1 VRSALAALLLAACGA
16 ESPPAEDRFEDAR
29 PFLAH
34 YAAML
39 EARYRE
45 ATERAEALDRTV
57 RPIVEGRADAA
68 SLEAARAAW
77 IAARGP
83 YLETEIARFYGGPI
97 DAEHGPEERIN
108 GWPLDEAYLDTVL
121 GPAGPLHGGLIHD
134 RNALARVDRDGVR
147 AANLRGGE
155 QNVSMGFHAIEFL
168 LWGQDRS
175 ADGPGDRPF
184 TDFLDAEAG
193 GTLPNADRRRAYL
206 GVVTEQL
213 AADLASVRDAWS
225 EGRTGYR
232 AAFLALAPREAVGL
246 VLRGLATLSSTELAG
261 ERIEVPY
268 LTREPEDE
276 HSCFS
281 DTTSDDHRHDA
292 EGIALVYLGRLVRS
306 DGTVLEGPGLGTL
319 VASRDPELDRRA
331 RSEIE
336 RIRVAMRAIPSP
348 FDRAIQ
354 GEDEA
359 PGRQAV
365 RAALRELRGF
375 TATLVLIARRFG
387 VSLHLVA

>member
-1 VRSALAALLLAACGA
+1 VRGALAALLLAACGA
-16 ESPPAEDRFEDAR
+16 DTLPAEDRFDDAR

-34 YAAML
+34 YAEVL
-39 EARYRE
+39 ETRYRE
-45 ATERAEALDRTV
+45 AAEGAVALDQAV
-57 RPIVEGRADAA
+57 QPIVEGRADAE
-68 SLEAARAAW
+68 SLAAARAAW

-97 DAEHGPEERIN
+97 DGEHGPEERIN

-121 GPAGPLHGGLIHD
+121 GPTGPLHGGLIHD
-134 RNALARVDRDGVR
+134 RDALPRIDRDAVR

-155 QNVSMGFHAIEFL
+155 ENVSMGFHAIEFL

-184 TDFLDAEAG
+184 TDFLDGEAG
-193 GTLPNADRRRAYL
+193 GTLPDADRRRAYL
-206 GVVTEQL
+206 GLLTSQL
-213 AADLASVRDAWS
+213 AHDLGSVRDAWS
-225 EGRTGYR
+225 EGPMGYR
-232 AAFLALAPREAVGL
+232 AAFLAMPPRDALGL
-246 VLRGLATLSSTELAG
+246 VLRGLATLTSTELAG
-261 ERIEVPY
+261 ERMEVPY

-292 EGIALVYLGRLVRS
+292 EGIALVYLGRLVRA

-319 VASRDPELDRRA
+319 VAARDPELDQRA
-331 RSEIE
+331 RDEIE
-336 RIRVAMRAIPSP
+336 RIRAAMRAIPSP

-354 GEDEA
+354 GDDEA

-387 VSLHLVA
+387 VRLHLVA